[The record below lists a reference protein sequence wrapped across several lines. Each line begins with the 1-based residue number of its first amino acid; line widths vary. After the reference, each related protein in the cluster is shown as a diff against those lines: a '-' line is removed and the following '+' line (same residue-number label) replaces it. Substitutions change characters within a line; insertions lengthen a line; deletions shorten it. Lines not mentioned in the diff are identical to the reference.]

1 VIKKKKILISYA
13 SDSIGSLC
21 GEPNQQNSE
30 LSSRLRMESR
40 LISIC
45 GWKNGEICE
54 GDGDFIFKFIALTEM
69 LMHLFECP

>member
-1 VIKKKKILISYA
+1 MLLIA
-13 SDSIGSLC
+13 WALC

-30 LSSRLRMESR
+30 LKFRPRSKSRLF
-40 LISIC
+40 SIC

-54 GDGDFIFKFIALTEM
+54 GDGNFIFKFIALTVM